1 MKSHKEKKVFIIMLS
16 FIFIFTFLIVP
27 VSAMDNENTVNENPS
42 TEISTFWWPGNPNPI
57 PGSEAWLQQHG
68 GIKAKSSAKAK
79 ACGIKALKD
88 AFIPGTAEAAIG
100 TWLLKQVF
108 SVTSFGL
115 SFGVNAAYN
124 YYQCVK

>member
-1 MKSHKEKKVFIIMLS
+1 MKSHKKKKIFIIIIS
-16 FIFIFTFLIVP
+16 FIFMFTSLIIP
-27 VSAMDNENTVNENPS
+27 VSAIVNKNIIYEYPS
-42 TEISTFWWPGNPNPI
+42 TEISPFWWSGNPNLI
-57 PGSEAWLQQHG
+57 TGSEPWFQQHG
-68 GIKAKSSAKAK
+68 GMKAKSSAKAK

-88 AFIPGTAEAAIG
+88 ACIPGTAEAAIG